1 MHTRIVRA
9 APTVALVLAFG
20 GPGTPDAMAQ
30 EASEASQCRAVL
42 SPSTLTAPVV
52 EDRDDRSRARR
63 IAGKV
68 TLQARLSEEIGPV
81 REVRIEPSSNVR
93 IALASEEPAPAGRA
107 APSAREDRPPESPP
121 ETVPATPET
130 IPDAPQ
136 RVRSRRDAEEEA
148 RNRIPIAVDVS
159 EAVEGEW
166 KVTLVGRDGEECGG
180 TLRIRAPGR
189 SADE

>member
-1 MHTRIVRA
+1 MHTRITGAV
-9 APTVALVLAFG
+9 PTVALVLAFG
-20 GPGTPDAMAQ
+20 GPGTPDAAAQ
-30 EASEASQCRAVL
+30 EASETSQCRAVL

-52 EDRDDRSRARR
+52 QDRDDRSRARR

-93 IALASEEPAPAGRA
+93 IALASDDPAPVGRA
-107 APSAREDRPPESPP
+107 APSTGEDRPPASTPG
-121 ETVPATPET
+121 TVPATPGT
-130 IPDAPQ
+130 IPERPET
-136 RVRSRRDAEEEA
+136 VRSPRDAEGDA

-189 SADE
+189 SGNE